1 MGGMYIILYN
11 EICESLKKE
20 IFEDVIMEKYG
31 FKGVRIVR
39 LLYEKGKLDEKA
51 IVNIDESFRSSPKAY
66 RINERG
72 FCTNTI
78 PRSADRAPS
87 RTFYLWDI
95 DYKKCYDVLL
105 NNYYQ
110 TLANIHQIWSKKLLL
125 FSDFFEFMRC
135 FSSVFVRHFTPSIP
149 YAIPPTAPPIIPPT
163 ISLYIRPSV
172 PLSVSPITCIERSK
186 QGNHWSLK
194 NQLGSEKE
202 RQESISKEILAKLK
216 EQKEVNEVNEA
227 IEVVNEIN
235 EVNEDK

>member
-1 MGGMYIILYN
+1 MKKQLLTLMNPLEARQKLTELMSGGFVQIQ
-11 EICESLKKE
+11 E
-20 IFEDVIMEKYG
+20 V
-31 FKGVRIVR
+31 
-39 LLYEKGKLDEKA
+39 
-51 IVNIDESFRSSPKAY
+51 
-66 RINERG
+66 
-72 FCTNTI
+72 

-105 NNYYQ
+105 NNYHQ

-135 FSSVFVRHFTPSIP
+135 FSSVIVRHFTPSIP

-186 QGNHWSLK
+186 QGVTFNRELFALIGGVFVFCSFALGNHWSLK
-194 NQLGSEKE
+194 NQIGSEKE

>member
-1 MGGMYIILYN
+1 MNREHQRLL
-11 EICESLKKE
+11 EKKE
-20 IFEDVIMEKYG
+20 KEDALRQLNKSS
-31 FKGVRIVR
+31 
-39 LLYEKGKLDEKA
+39 
-51 IVNIDESFRSSPKAY
+51 NIQ
-66 RINERG
+66 
-72 FCTNTI
+72 
-78 PRSADRAPS
+78 
-87 RTFYLWDI
+87 
-95 DYKKCYDVLL
+95 LL
-105 NNYYQ
+105 NETERKKLHELEQ
-110 TLANIHQIWSKKLLL
+110 ILTQLDTVQLRTIWSKKLLL

-186 QGNHWSLK
+186 QGVTFNRELFALIGGVFVFCSFALGNHWSLK
-194 NQLGSEKE
+194 NQIGSEKE